1 MLENRISDAFLGQL
15 WFSIKRYAVSHYYF
29 MILEKWKEGKIVI
42 GGCPIGISSGN
53 HQRVLLSPAHSLRIR
68 VSRLLTQRGS

>member
-1 MLENRISDAFLGQL
+1 MLESRISDPFTGQL

-29 MILEKWKEGKIVI
+29 MIFEKWEEGKIVI
-42 GGCPIGISSGN
+42 GGRPIGISSGN

-68 VSRLLTQRGS
+68 VSRLLTQMGS